1 MTTITAK
8 KGKVRSENGRIDSN
22 AGLGLTDDTFIH
34 SPRYIANGSGAWS
47 GTLGELISNTRNY
60 TTERFSDIEDRLV
73 ERGVLPPHGFEDEN
87 GNYEYNPEY
96 GSVTIDDVLGHLTY
110 EDISDMLDDPN
121 VVITDGAMD
130 AKDAEI
136 AGWELTHHPLSTKSC
151 PAYNH

>member
-8 KGKVRSENGRIDSN
+8 KGKVRSEKGRIDGN
-22 AGLGLTDDTFIH
+22 AGLGLTADTFIH

-60 TTERFSDIEDRLV
+60 DSERFYDIKNRLV
-73 ERGVLPPHGFEDEN
+73 ERGVLAEEEDED
-87 GNYEYNPEY
+87 GNPIDI
-96 GSVTIDDVLGHLTY
+96 GDTPTSVDDALEHLTY

-121 VVITDGAMD
+121 VVITDEEMD
-130 AKDAEI
+130 DEDAEI

-151 PAYNH
+151 PAWNR